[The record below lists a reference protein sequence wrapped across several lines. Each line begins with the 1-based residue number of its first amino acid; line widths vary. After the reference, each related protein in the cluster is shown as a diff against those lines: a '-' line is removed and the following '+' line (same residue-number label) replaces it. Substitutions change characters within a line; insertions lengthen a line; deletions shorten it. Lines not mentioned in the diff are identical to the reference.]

1 MVERMDQQQARGL
14 CRTLPYSW
22 TVPPMMIDCCSC
34 NLQPLATR
42 AGANISNVTWI
53 FASSVW
59 RNKRSWRS
67 SIWSLSPRRKKG
79 LFLSSQCFVL
89 SNLGDTE
96 QIECKFGSLCT
107 VIFSWGGGEKR
118 KTKTFPCV
126 THCFLPITTLKEPEY
141 SNVYQRGTGRL
152 QRGAGLI
159 QNKVRPIRGSPE
171 VDVICL
177 TPS

>member
-67 SIWSLSPRRKKG
+67 SIWSLSPRRKKESFSVIAMFCPLKLG
-79 LFLSSQCFVL
+79 RHWTDWVQIWKSMYSYFFL
-89 SNLGDTE
+89 
-96 QIECKFGSLCT
+96 
-107 VIFSWGGGEKR
+107 GGGEKR

>member
-14 CRTLPYSW
+14 CKTLPYSW
-22 TVPPMMIDCCSC
+22 TGPPMMIDCCSSH
-34 NLQPLATR
+34 LQPLVKQ
-42 AGANISNVTWI
+42 AGTNISNVTWR
-53 FASSVW
+53 SSVW
-59 RNKRSWRS
+59 RNKMSWIS
-67 SIWSLSPRRKKG
+67 SVPSGASLS
-79 LFLSSQCFVL
+79 LFCHPNLKLSSQTWETLSRLSTKLEAYVL
-89 SNLGDTE
+89 
-96 QIECKFGSLCT
+96 
-107 VIFSWGGGEKR
+107 FSGGKKNKK
-118 KTKTFPCV
+118 KTKTFLCV

-159 QNKVRPIRGSPE
+159 QNKVWPIRGTPE